1 MRNKS
6 FLVLAILLSACSLK
20 QDHTTGW
27 SAAQL
32 YEAGKSNMEGG
43 GLQASEDYYNK
54 LLARYPYG
62 RIAQQAM
69 LDLAYVQ
76 YKNAERDKALKTLE
90 EFIRTYPQHPYMDYA
105 LFLKGVVEY
114 EHDVSIFD
122 RIMPTN
128 LAQTDAE
135 MMKQAFNTFATLV
148 QNYPNS
154 KYAEDAKYRMVFI
167 RNLIGEHILEVANY
181 YLRHGSY
188 TASASRAKQVLA
200 EFEQTPSAPYALAIL
215 VRSYKEMGEEK
226 LASDALRVLQQ
237 NFPNMMQDKEIKT
250 YLSGNIK
257 KQRSFK
263 EQVMMKPK
271 ISMPERIQ

>member
-6 FLVLAILLSACSLK
+6 FLVLAIFLTACSLK

-167 RNLIGEHILEVANY
+167 RNLIGEHILEV
-181 YLRHGSY
+181 
-188 TASASRAKQVLA
+188 LA